1 MQSLLWCFFAWRGY
15 LARQEYALAMLVI
28 VLIGSLIGPLIADM
42 TIGPTN
48 AGEVWLRSDFELAKA
63 RAQLAGYMLTAWPTL
78 VVQIKR
84 LRHIGY
90 PPQYLIGA
98 NVVLTVVLLI
108 APVVAMCGFVAGSLY
123 LFLAKGRV
131 TPQQER

>member
-15 LARQEYALAMLVI
+15 LTRQEYALALLVI
-28 VLIGSLIGPLIADM
+28 VLVGSLIGPLISDM

-48 AGEVWLRSDFELAKA
+48 AGEVWLRSELDLARA
-63 RAQLAGYMLTAWPTL
+63 RAQLVGYLLTAWPTL

-98 NVVLTVVLLI
+98 NVALTIVLLI
-108 APVVAMCGFVAGSLY
+108 APVVAICGFLAGSLY
-123 LFLAKGRV
+123 LFFAKGRA
-131 TPQQER
+131 TPQPDS